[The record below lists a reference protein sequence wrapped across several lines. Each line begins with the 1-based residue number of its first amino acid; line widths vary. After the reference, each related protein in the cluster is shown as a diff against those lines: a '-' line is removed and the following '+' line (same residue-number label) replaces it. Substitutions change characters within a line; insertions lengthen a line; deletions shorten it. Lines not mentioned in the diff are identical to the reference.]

1 MNLPRWSL
9 RFPVTSSV
17 VIICILAV
25 GALTA
30 PKLPLSFLPEVDF
43 PALEISIPYPNALPA
58 QVEEEIARPAEEAL
72 ATMSRVRRIQ
82 SWSTSTGAQINV
94 QFDWGEDI
102 GPLRVDAREKLDR
115 IRDLLP
121 RDVDLIQVNGFR
133 STDIPVLECRV
144 SAERDLSRSY
154 ELLDRHVADP
164 LRRVPGVAKVELYG
178 VEPPQVLVEFSL
190 DGLERHGLAPEAVL
204 ARVES
209 ANRSMSAGRL
219 KRGDEA
225 WPLRVVN
232 QFATLEDIGSLP
244 VDEHGLALRELAAI
258 SYREPDLDYGRH
270 LDRTRAIGLNVI
282 KESGANP
289 VDVAR
294 RAGKALKDIGRDPQM
309 RGIQVLTFTDQ
320 AEEITNSLMGL
331 LESGLI
337 GALLAIV
344 VLFFFLRNIVTTLVV
359 ATAIPFSLLAA
370 AALMYFT
377 GRTLNILSMMGLMLA
392 VGMLVDNAVV
402 VLEAIYRRRQEGASA
417 MHAALAGSKEVL
429 PAVVCSTLCSVIVF
443 LPLVLGGRTE
453 ITTWLGEVGRTII
466 YTLGCSLYLSLTA
479 IPLAMGRFLPVS
491 SPAKP
496 TKALTWITDR
506 YAGALEWTLS
516 HRPLATGLA
525 FVFFA
530 VSIAAFIPVNK
541 SSFAG
546 SKVEAVRM
554 EYEFADNLNY
564 REVERYVSKVE
575 DWIAARQDSLHVK
588 STYSFFTHNVAF
600 TRAYLAPGYADDE
613 GSEKVRKLLRK
624 GIPEMPGVKLKVS
637 GNEEDEGGG
646 SHLSVNV
653 FGDPGPRLLD
663 LTAEVHRRVALLP
676 GVDGV
681 ERASDRGS
689 KEIEVFV
696 QRDRAARYG
705 LSAEAVASSVALFF
719 RGRPLSRFRGPDGE
733 VQMLARLAEADRQS
747 LGRLRSMPIA
757 VPALFGAAATN
768 VPLGSVADFRTVDTP
783 ASIERQQ
790 RRSVA
795 SMTADVDSRKSAE
808 IRKSVRREL
817 DGMNF
822 PPGYTWSF
830 GSGFEEED
838 ATQKEMLLNLVLALA
853 LVYVVM
859 AALFE
864 SFLHPF
870 AIMLALPFAF
880 AGVAWMCLLTGT
892 PFNLMAQIGI
902 LILVGIVVNN
912 GIVLIHHV
920 HQLRQRG
927 MPRTDALL
935 RAGRDRLRP
944 ILMTTA
950 TTVLGLLPLAFGT
963 THAGGVLYYPL
974 ARTVIGGLLTS
985 TILTLLLVPCLYTL
999 LEDASRV
1006 ISGAWK
1012 AGTAKQVATSGPRL
1026 HSLVPK

>member
-9 RFPVTSSV
+9 RYPVTASV
-17 VIICILAV
+17 VIVCILAV

-30 PKLPLSFLPEVDF
+30 PKLPLAFLPEVDF

-82 SWSTSTGAQINV
+82 SWSSSSGAQINV
-94 QFDWGEDI
+94 QFDWGEDV

-144 SAERDLSRSY
+144 SADRDLSRAY
-154 ELLDRHVADP
+154 DLLDRHVADP

-190 DGLERHGLAPEAVL
+190 DALERHGLSAETVL
-204 ARVES
+204 SRVEAS
-209 ANRSMSAGRL
+209 NRSLSAGRL
-219 KRGDEA
+219 ERGDES

-232 QFATLEDIGSLP
+232 QFATLENIGSLP
-244 VDEHGLALRELAAI
+244 IDDHGLALREIAAI

-282 KESGANP
+282 KESGANT
-289 VDVAR
+289 VDVAT
-294 RAGKALKDIGRDPQM
+294 RAGRELEEIGKDPQL

-320 AEEITNSLMGL
+320 AEEITNSIEGL
-331 LESGLI
+331 LEAGLI
-337 GALLAIV
+337 GAGLAVI

-402 VLEAIYRRRQEGASA
+402 VLEAIYRRRQEGMSA
-417 MHAALAGSKEVL
+417 LHAALTGSREVL

-466 YTLGCSLYLSLTA
+466 YTLTCSLYLSLTA
-479 IPLAMGRFLPVS
+479 IPLAVGRFLP
-491 SPAKP
+491 P
-496 TKALTWITDR
+496 TRPSATPRSLAFLADR
-506 YAGALEWTLS
+506 YERTMRWTLR
-516 HRPLATGLA
+516 HRALSASLA
-525 FVFFA
+525 FLFFLA
-530 VSIAAFIPVNK
+530 SVAAFIPVNK

-546 SKVEAVRM
+546 SKVEAVFL

-564 REVERYVSKVE
+564 REVEKYVSRIE
-575 DWIAARQDSLHVK
+575 DAIAARQDSLHVK
-588 STYSFFTHNVAF
+588 STYSYFTHNQAF

-613 GSEKVRKLLRK
+613 GSELVRKLLRK
-624 GIPEMPGVKLKVS
+624 ALPELPGVKLTVR
-637 GNEEDEGGG
+637 GNDDDEGGG
-646 SHLSVNV
+646 STLSVNV
-653 FGDPGPRLLD
+653 FGDPGPRLDQL
-663 LTAEVHRRVALLP
+663 AEEVRRRVALVP
-676 GVDGV
+676 GTDGV
-681 ERASDRGS
+681 EIGSDKGS
-689 KEIEVFV
+689 REIEVLV
-696 QRDRAARYG
+696 DRDRAARYG
-705 LSAEAVASSVALFF
+705 LSATDVATSVALFF

-733 VQMLARLAEADRQS
+733 VQVQARLAEADRSS
-747 LGRLRSMPIA
+747 LERLRGMP
-757 VPALFGAAATN
+757 VATDGEEPT
-768 VPLGSVADFRTVDTP
+768 VPLGSVATFRTVTTP
-783 ASIERQQ
+783 QGIERQQ

-795 SMTADVDSRKSAE
+795 SVRADVDSKKRGD
-808 IRKSVRREL
+808 IRKAVGEDLKS
-817 DGMNF
+817 MHF
-822 PPGYTWSF
+822 PPGYSWSY
-830 GSGFEEED
+830 GSAFQEENE
-838 ATQKEMLLNLVLALA
+838 TQVEMLLNLVLALV
-853 LVYVVM
+853 LVYIVM

-870 AIMLALPFAF
+870 AIMFALPFGF

-892 PFNLMAQIGI
+892 PFNLMAQIGL

-912 GIVLIHHV
+912 GIVLLHHV
-920 HQLRQRG
+920 HQLREGGLARHA
-927 MPRTDALL
+927 ALL
-935 RAGRDRLRP
+935 KAGRDRLRP

-950 TTVLGLLPLAFGT
+950 TTVLGLLPLALGGT
-963 THAGGVLYYPL
+963 NVGDVLYYPL
-974 ARTVIGGLLTS
+974 ARTVIGGLLVS
-985 TILTLLLVPCLYTL
+985 TALTLVIVPVLYTL
-999 LEDASRV
+999 LEDAWNGL
-1006 ISGAWK
+1006 SGAWK
-1012 AGTAKQVATSGPRL
+1012 RTPARAAAAAIPPAALLR
-1026 HSLVPK
+1026 